1 MEGKT
6 TYKAVQVQPDFTLKV
21 VEIEFPQLTD
31 DQVLV
36 KMAAAP
42 INPSDVGK
50 SKGRYGVTSPPP
62 YGVGIEGAG
71 IIAKVGKNHEGRLK
85 VGDRVTVL
93 SDGNLGTWAEY
104 TVTPGYKVYPIHPD
118 NSFEEAASH
127 FVNPATVFMMLKE
140 VQKEGHKAVVQ
151 SAAASSLGKMLIRVF
166 KENGIKTIN
175 LVRRDDVKEEL
186 LSLGADY
193 VLNTTDADFE
203 TKLEE
208 IAKKEQATKFYDAVC
223 GEFTVKVLR
232 KLPFGSVV
240 NVYGGLSGDINV
252 PITLMDL
259 FGGKTISGFMLQAH
273 YGKLSLEEKMKLA
286 GHIQSS
292 LKTTL
297 KSNVAKSFSIDEIEK
312 AIEHSLKNGSTGKT
326 ILKF

>member
-1 MEGKT
+1 MEGKK
-6 TYKAVQVQPDFTLKV
+6 TYKALQVQPDFTLKIEEV
-21 VEIEFPQLTD
+21 EFPQLTD

-42 INPSDVGK
+42 INPSDVGR
-50 SKGRYGVTSPPP
+50 SKGRYGVTFPPP
-62 YGVGIEGAG
+62 YGVGFEGAG
-71 IIAKVGKNHEGRLK
+71 TVAQVGKKHEGRLK
-85 VGDRVTVL
+85 VGDRVSVVN
-93 SDGNLGTWAEY
+93 DGKYGTWAEY
-104 TVTPGYKVYPIHPD
+104 TVTTGDKVFPIHPD
-118 NSFEEAASH
+118 NSFEEACSH
-127 FVNPATVFMMLKE
+127 FVNPATVLLMLKE

-151 SAAASSLGKMLIRVF
+151 SAAASSLGKMFIRVF

-193 VLNTTDADFE
+193 VLNTTDPDFE
-203 TKLEE
+203 AKLGE
-208 IAKKEQATKFYDAVC
+208 IAKKEHATKFYDAIC

-240 NVYGGLSGDINV
+240 NVYGGLSGDINL
-252 PITLMDL
+252 PITLTDL

-273 YGKLSLEEKMKLA
+273 HGKLTLEEKIKLA
-286 GHIQSS
+286 EQIQSS

-297 KSNVAKSFSIDEIEK
+297 KSNVAQAFSLEEVEK
-312 AIEHSLKNGSTGKT
+312 AIEHSFRFGSTGKT

>member
-1 MEGKT
+1 M
-6 TYKAVQVQPDFTLKV
+6 QVCTPNSNHNLF
-21 VEIEFPQLTD
+21 
-31 DQVLV
+31 
-36 KMAAAP
+36 
-42 INPSDVGK
+42 
-50 SKGRYGVTSPPP
+50 KG
-62 YGVGIEGAG
+62 
-71 IIAKVGKNHEGRLK
+71 
-85 VGDRVTVL
+85 
-93 SDGNLGTWAEY
+93 
-104 TVTPGYKVYPIHPD
+104 
-118 NSFEEAASH
+118 
-127 FVNPATVFMMLKE
+127 
-140 VQKEGHKAVVQ
+140 
-151 SAAASSLGKMLIRVF
+151 
-166 KENGIKTIN
+166 
-175 LVRRDDVKEEL
+175 
-186 LSLGADY
+186 
-193 VLNTTDADFE
+193 
-203 TKLEE
+203 